1 MADVKL
7 MPAIVEDKKTEKSGK
22 EKAAQPKTRKKTA
35 DKWKKK
41 IWYTVV
47 APEEFER
54 REIGETVSEKPE
66 MVVGRVINISG
77 RDLANQ
83 PKKQHVKIMFRVNN
97 VSGNKA
103 HTEAIGHFIKDDFIR
118 RLVRRR
124 SSKVMLVKLFNT
136 KDGKPIKMKVVIV
149 TERKAS
155 GMQKASVHKKAEEL
169 CKKFV
174 AEVDSRKIIDELV
187 FGNMPNKIYPEL
199 KKIVPIKRIEFANSF
214 FA

>member
-1 MADVKL
+1 
-7 MPAIVEDKKTEKSGK
+7 MPAIVEDKKAEKATGK

-41 IWYTVV
+41 MWYTVV

-54 REIGETVSEKPE
+54 REIGETVAEKPE
-66 MVVGRVINISG
+66 MVVGRIINISG

-83 PKKQHVKIMFRVNN
+83 PKKQHIKLVFRVKG

-103 HTEAIGHFIKDDFIR
+103 HTEAMGHFIKDDFIR

-124 SSKVMLVKLFNT
+124 SKKVMVVKNFST
-136 KDGKPIKMKVVIV
+136 KDGRAMKMKVVVV

-155 GMQKASVHKKAEEL
+155 AMQRASLHKKTEEL
-169 CKKFV
+169 CRKFIAEIDSKKIV
-174 AEVDSRKIIDELV
+174 DELV
-187 FGNMPNKIYPEL
+187 FGTLPNKLYPEL
-199 KKIVPIKRIEFANSF
+199 KKIVPIKRIEFANSS